1 MQYIGIDFG
10 TTNTS
15 VVWVND
21 DEYGRKITFL
31 GENGEYPFSS
41 IVAIPKKNGDKLL
54 FGRKIRE
61 QRLAFAKTHEVHT
74 SMKSF
79 LGTSESFFVGGKR
92 YYPKDITTAFL
103 QYIKEYVK
111 RNYRDG
117 NNNPIDITAASFAFP
132 VDFSPEARRELCE
145 AAKNAGIEVKAF
157 VSESTAAYIANRAE
171 GGAFSKVMVLDW
183 GGGTLDISI
192 LRLTGTSIH
201 EISVWGDHIGGD
213 DIDRELAERIHAK
226 IASDNPIYGGRFE
239 DMRPDE
245 RDQML
250 IRCEEAKISISDDG
264 EDYPL
269 TVRNYGAY
277 GTKNTT
283 ITEERFNS
291 IVEPIIRS
299 RILKAI
305 NDALNKAGG
314 LTPASIDGVIVVGGS
329 SNLRLFEYAVTNM
342 FKDAR
347 IIVPEKLQWSTATGA
362 ALIQIIGGNF
372 RLSEMVGV
380 KLSDDSI
387 YEVLPQDCVINEPI
401 DPITFSLTED
411 ALCAHFI
418 FTDST
423 GKSVYAK
430 KSVPTKGFLKEE
442 LVLSAVIDNDQIARI
457 NIVNKN
463 MGNTN
468 KSTPVELNK
477 LTFHYDITALGESD

>member
-41 IVAIPKKNGDKLL
+41 IVAIPKSGGKLL
-54 FGRKIRE
+54 FGREVRD
-61 QRLAFAKTHEVHT
+61 QRLALSETYEVHT

-79 LGTSESFFVGGKR
+79 LGTSESFVVGEKR
-92 YYPKDITTAFL
+92 YYPKDITSAFL
-103 QYIKEYVK
+103 GYIKEYVK
-111 RNYRDG
+111 QNYRDG
-117 NNNPIDITAASFAFP
+117 NNNPIDITAASFAYP
-132 VDFSPEARRELCE
+132 VDFSSEARRALHD
-145 AAKNAGIEVKAF
+145 AANDAGIEVKAF

-171 GGAFSKVMVLDW
+171 GRAFSKVMVLDW
-183 GGGTLDISI
+183 GGGTIDISI

-201 EISVWGDHIGGD
+201 EISVWGDQIGGD

-226 IASDNPIYGGRFE
+226 IASDSQISGGRFD

-245 RDQML
+245 RDQM
-250 IRCEEAKISISDDG
+250 IMRCEEAKITISVDG

-269 TVRNYGAY
+269 TVRNYGTY
-277 GTKNTT
+277 GTKNTI
-283 ITEERFNS
+283 ITEEQFNG
-291 IVEPIIRS
+291 IVEPIIRA
-299 RILKAI
+299 RILRAI
-305 NDALNKAGG
+305 DNALNKAGG

-329 SNLRLFEYAVTNM
+329 SNLRLFEYAVTNL
-342 FKDAR
+342 FKNAR
-347 IIVPEKLQWSTATGA
+347 IIIPEKLQWSTAIGA
-362 ALIQIIGGNF
+362 ALMQIIGGNF
-372 RLSEMVGV
+372 RLSDMVGV

-387 YEVLPQDCVINEPI
+387 YEILPEGCVINKPI

-411 ALCAHFI
+411 ALDARFI

-423 GKSVYAK
+423 GSSVYAK

-442 LVLSAVIDNDQIARI
+442 LVLSAIIRDDQIACI
-457 NIVNKN
+457 TIANKN
-463 MGNTN
+463 FSNVHNTT
-468 KSTPVELNK
+468 SVELNK
-477 LTFHYDITALGESD
+477 LTFHYDISTLDESD